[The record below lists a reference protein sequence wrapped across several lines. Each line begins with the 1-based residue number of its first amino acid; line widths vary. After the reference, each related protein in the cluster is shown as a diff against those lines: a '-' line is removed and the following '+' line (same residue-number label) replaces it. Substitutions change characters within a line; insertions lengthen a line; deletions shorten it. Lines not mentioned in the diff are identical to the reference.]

1 MRNVKTRGRYLKAAR
16 LGLKPEH
23 CRGMMQGVSADLF
36 RVWQREALE
45 APTEKFGKEFRLF
58 LSAIDDARGEM
69 CTEAIN
75 RMLHHASDNDSETA
89 AKWITERLGGYEKV
103 VKIEAEIDAKVEVT
117 DASTRLLA
125 RLALI
130 NGEDPEG

>member
-1 MRNVKTRGRYLKAAR
+1 MAPKKKKIGRPKGIRPLWNAKTRGRYLKAAR

-89 AKWITERLGGYEKV
+89 AKW
-103 VKIEAEIDAKVEVT
+103 EAGW
-117 DASTRLLA
+117 L
-125 RLALI
+125 
-130 NGEDPEG
+130 